1 MKLTDSKSRGS
12 GGLVNRARSQTPDV
26 SLPAMRRLFRY
37 ALAEFCAGEANNIR
51 SGVSERNLCQ
61 RLSFPL
67 ERAAFAAGLEGYRAD
82 VEYNR
87 ANDDTI
93 KTIVGERMEP
103 VTITCDLILH
113 SRGQMPEQD
122 NLIAIEMKRS
132 GHPIAE
138 KAKDRHRLMA
148 LTREPFDGV
157 WPAGIDI
164 EFEYVC
170 DYVVGYFMVLDR
182 RSDAFRIEEYV
193 RGRLVER
200 FTHQI

>member
-1 MKLTDSKSRGS
+1 
-12 GGLVNRARSQTPDV
+12 
-26 SLPAMRRLFRY
+26 MRRLFRQ
-37 ALAEFCAGEANNIR
+37 ALAEFCAGEGHNIR

-67 ERAAFAAGLEGYRAD
+67 ERAAYAAGLEGYRAD

-93 KTIVGERMEP
+93 KTIVGQRMEP

-113 SRGQMPEQD
+113 SRGQTQEQD

-132 GHPIAE
+132 GHPAAE
-138 KAKDRHRLMA
+138 KAKDRYRLMA
-148 LTREPFDGV
+148 LTRAPFEGV
-157 WPAGIDI
+157 WPAGGDI

-170 DYVVGYFMVLDR
+170 DYVVGYFLVLDR
-182 RSDAFRIEEYV
+182 RSELFRIEEYV
-193 RGRLVER
+193 RGELVDR
-200 FTHQI
+200 FSHEI

>member
-1 MKLTDSKSRGS
+1 
-12 GGLVNRARSQTPDV
+12 
-26 SLPAMRRLFRY
+26 MRRLFRR
-37 ALAEFCAGEANNIR
+37 ALEEFCANEAHNIR

-67 ERAAFAAGLEGYRAD
+67 EREAFDAGLEAYRAD

-93 KTIVGERMEP
+93 KTIVGQRLEP

-113 SRGQMPEQD
+113 SRGLMPEQD

-132 GHPIAE
+132 GHPAAE

-148 LTREPFDGV
+148 LTRAPFEEV
-157 WPAGIDI
+157 WPAGGGDI

-182 RSDAFRIEEYV
+182 RSELFRIEEYV
-193 RGRLVER
+193 RGRLVDR
-200 FTHQI
+200 FTHEV